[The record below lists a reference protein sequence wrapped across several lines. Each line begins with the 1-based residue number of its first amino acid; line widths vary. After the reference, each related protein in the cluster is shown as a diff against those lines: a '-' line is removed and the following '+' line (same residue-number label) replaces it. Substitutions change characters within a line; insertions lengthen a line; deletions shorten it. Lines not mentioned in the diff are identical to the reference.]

1 MAGGDGLVV
10 VSIAIAQSTMGDSNF
25 PTSNFSTLRR
35 EAAIWYNTSTNVM
48 EVQKMNLEGKVAIVT
63 GASRGI
69 GAAIV
74 KRLAADGAT
83 IVAVARS
90 IETCE
95 GAAMCMKVDVSDS
108 AQVDACVKATI
119 EKFGRVDILVNNA
132 GITKD
137 GLLMRMSDDDWD
149 KVLGINLKGTF
160 LFTRA
165 VSRPMMKNKGADGTA
180 SGGAIVNIAS
190 VVGLT
195 GNAGQANYTASKG
208 GVIALTKTVAKELGS
223 RNIRCNAVAPG
234 FIVSDMTDKLPEDV
248 RAKYAETI
256 PLKRFGAAE
265 DIANCVA
272 WLVGPE
278 SSYVTGQ
285 IISVNGGMFG

>member
-1 MAGGDGLVV
+1 
-10 VSIAIAQSTMGDSNF
+10 
-25 PTSNFSTLRR
+25 
-35 EAAIWYNTSTNVM
+35 
-48 EVQKMNLEGKVAIVT
+48 MNLEGKVAIVT

-95 GAAMCMKVDVSDS
+95 GAAMCMKVDVSDA